1 VRAMA
6 VTGYGEP
13 LEEIEVPE
21 PELRPGHALLEVLA
35 CGVCFSDVKTSR
47 GHMPFS
53 ADLGLPHVPGHEIF
67 GRVLR
72 TAPPGLVEK
81 GMRAVV
87 YHYWPCGRCSACR
100 RGDETLCR
108 EMVGWAGFTHW
119 GGFTERIAVPIDRL
133 VPIPEVIDPIHAAL
147 MSCALGTAYRSVV
160 TQGGVRAGTTAG
172 IVGLGGV
179 GIHAAQVSRAS
190 GARTVAFDVHDPT
203 LASARHLGLDARRA
217 DDEDAIR
224 ELIDETGGEGVD
236 VVVDTVGHDDTL
248 ELARRLVRP
257 GGRVVGVGY
266 TPTSTLTVPTPRFV
280 LDEVEYVGSRYA
292 HRDDLTNAVSLVA
305 RGLVSPVV
313 GMVRPLEEVNEVFE
327 ALEEGSVVGRA
338 VLEVAAD
345 SRGSRAE
352 GSVRIS

>member
-1 VRAMA
+1 MRAMA

-72 TAPPGLVEK
+72 TDPPGAVEK
-81 GMRAVV
+81 NTRAVV

-119 GGFTERIAVPIDRL
+119 GGFTERIAVPVDRL
-133 VPIPEVIDPIHAAL
+133 VPIPQGIDPVHAAP

-160 TQGGVRAGTTAG
+160 TRGRVDAGSRAAV
-172 IVGLGGV
+172 IGLGGV
-179 GIHAAQVSRAS
+179 GIHAAQVARAS
-190 GARTVAFDVHDPT
+190 GATVAGFDVHEPT
-203 LASARHLGLDARRA
+203 LAAARELDLDARRA
-217 DDEDAIR
+217 DDEAGILALLGSTD
-224 ELIDETGGEGVD
+224 GEGVD
-236 VVVDTVGHDDTL
+236 VVIDTVGRGETL

-266 TPTSTLTVPTPRFV
+266 SPDSALTVPTSRFV

-292 HRDDLTNAVSLVA
+292 HRDDLARAVSLVE
-305 RGLVSPVV
+305 RGLVSTVV
-313 GMVRPLEEVNEVFE
+313 GMVRPLEDVNEVFE
-327 ALEEGSVVGRA
+327 ALEAGSVVGRA
-338 VLEVAAD
+338 VLEVATT
-345 SRGSRAE
+345 GSLQ
-352 GSVRIS
+352 GTD